1 MLGSGRAFVQVRE
14 DGRLDRVV
22 ALEMYREGRRGD
34 KDGSEPLAAELNGGF
49 TPALIAV
56 FFP

>member
-1 MLGSGRAFVQVRE
+1 MGSGWAFVQVRE